1 MLSLSPR
8 LLTTY
13 LSCRSNP
20 MATLELWRS
29 LLESLSSQPIYSVLP
44 SLLDAAERHN
54 LPDHLRPAQNEFD
67 KSIGAIFSD
76 AMGSANPDALPL
88 LLRVIRYSGAFKY
101 PNVLSV

>member
-1 MLSLSPR
+1 VSPR

-20 MATLELWRS
+20 IVTLELWRS
-29 LLESLSSQPIYSVLP
+29 LLESLPSQPIYPVL
-44 SLLDAAERHN
+44 SFLLDAAERHT
-54 LPDHLRPAQNEFD
+54 LPDHLKPAQNEFD

-88 LLRVIRYSGAFKY
+88 LLRVIRYSGALKY
-101 PNVLSV
+101 TDVLSV